1 VEIFSRPLR
10 ENTYPALDAKARRN
24 GLGF

>member
-10 ENTYPALDAKARRN
+10 ENTYPALDAIARRN
-24 GLGF
+24 GPGS